1 MSSTTFTDLPSS
13 LRALPYLA
21 PLPQPA
27 LDSIVAASQRRT
39 FDPSAMLMLQGDPP
53 SGLWIV
59 AEGSVKITKINLEGE
74 EFILRLIGPGGH
86 FNEIPVLDDQPNAA
100 TVITLSL
107 TTCCH
112 IPAEIIR
119 QTVFAHPAATQAAI
133 RFLAMQVRALL
144 DQVESLALQSVG
156 ARLALFLLKQ
166 AETPELNAPGITRA
180 AIAAHLATTPETISR
195 LLRTFETNGA
205 IQFDRHQIVIVD
217 DDRLLAVAGA

>member
-1 MSSTTFTDLPSS
+1 MTAIFTDLPSS
-13 LRALPYLA
+13 LRAIPYFA

-39 FDPSAMLMLQGDPP
+39 FEPGNVLMLQGAPP
-53 SGLWIV
+53 TGVWFVI
-59 AEGSVKITKINLEGE
+59 EGSVKVTKISPEGD

-86 FNEIPVLDDQPNAA
+86 FNEIPVLDDHPNAA
-100 TVITLSL
+100 TVIALSL

-112 IPAEIIR
+112 IPAEVIR

-133 RFLAMQVRALL
+133 HFLARQVRALL
-144 DQVESLALQSVG
+144 GQIEGLALQSVG

-195 LLRTFETNGA
+195 LLRKFETEGA

-217 DDRLLAVAGA
+217 EDRLLAVAGG